1 MLAEKFQFGSV
12 VTESVDSSSGASK
25 AYNSV
30 ENREEIS
37 EDDPHES
44 TEELQNG
51 DKKVIRQ
58 IACVVDHTY
67 KTWCLF
73 EINKGCYK
81 NLAID
86 ANAAIENEVP
96 RIPFQ
101 NCATDH
107 R

>member
-44 TEELQNG
+44 TEELQDG

-58 IACVVDHTY
+58 IACVVDHTHKSGLGGPSGVAWHDSRSKWY
-67 KTWCLF
+67 GF
-73 EINKGCYK
+73 SDNG
-81 NLAID
+81 
-86 ANAAIENEVP
+86 P
-96 RIPFQ
+96 
-101 NCATDH
+101 
-107 R
+107 